1 MVINVYMS
9 IYIYKW
15 AAHSINGVV
24 SLTYKLGFWAN
35 ALEMPG
41 HIQQSMDIVLAT
53 ACGGLSEMWKI
64 IGIPWQKEKNMVYMS
79 VYHHFW
85 ICLVYNIIYIYI
97 YISILIIIH
106 CGYVHDIWLKIAY
119 TWCHLGWLPGYHSHL
134 SIDVTAWG
142 PITYPSIVC
151 VYINIYTCILY
162 M

>member
-1 MVINVYMS
+1 
-9 IYIYKW
+9 
-15 AAHSINGVV
+15 
-24 SLTYKLGFWAN
+24 
-35 ALEMPG
+35 MPG

-53 ACGGLSEMWKI
+53 ACGGLSELWKI
-64 IGIPWQKEKNMVYMS
+64 IGIPWQKEKLMVYMS

-85 ICLVYNIIYIYI
+85 ICLVYNIIYIYL
-97 YISILIIIH
+97 SILIIIH

-151 VYINIYTCILY
+151 VYIYIFIHVIYICISMCINLHIVSHEVSIPSIHRLSLNIPISLAI
-162 M
+162 